1 MVKKKSS
8 KFREISLFTRKNILI
23 LWSAKQTDKK
33 HVEHGYL
40 TSNPETYPRFYSGKE
55 DVISETETVYVMNM
69 FVNKD
74 DKAVK
79 DFITGFGESD
89 KPITSGYSQKAK

>member
-1 MVKKKSS
+1 MQNK
-8 KFREISLFTRKNILI
+8 
-23 LWSAKQTDKK
+23 TDKK
-33 HVEHGYL
+33 HVEHGYI
-40 TSNPETYPRFYSGKE
+40 TSNPEPYPGFYSGNE
-55 DVISETETVYVMNM
+55 DIISETETVYVMNM

>member
-1 MVKKKSS
+1 MKLVC
-8 KFREISLFTRKNILI
+8 LLGKNIQI
-23 LWSAKQTDKK
+23 LWIANKTDKK
-33 HVEHGYL
+33 HVENDYL
-40 TSNPETYPRFYSGKE
+40 TSNPEPRPRFYSGKE

-74 DKAVK
+74 EKAVK

-89 KPITSGYSQKAK
+89 KPITSGYSLKAK

>member
-1 MVKKKSS
+1 MVKKNHQILVK
-8 KFREISLFTRKNILI
+8 LVCLLGKNILI

-40 TSNPETYPRFYSGKE
+40 TSNPEPYPGFYSGKK

-74 DKAVK
+74 DKAEK
-79 DFITGFGESD
+79 IL
-89 KPITSGYSQKAK
+89 